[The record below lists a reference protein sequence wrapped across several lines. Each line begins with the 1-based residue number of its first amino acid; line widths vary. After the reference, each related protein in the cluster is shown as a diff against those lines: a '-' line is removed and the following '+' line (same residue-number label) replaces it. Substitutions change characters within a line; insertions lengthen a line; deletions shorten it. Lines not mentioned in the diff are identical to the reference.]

1 VLPSGVSGFIRDL
14 IQGGPIVGPE
24 TLLRFY
30 MLHVVLLPAA
40 IVALVFIHLKLVRR
54 QGPSQPL

>member
-1 VLPSGVSGFIRDL
+1 MSDAALELIRDL
-14 IQGGPIVGPE
+14 IQGGPIVGPG

-30 MLHVVLLPAA
+30 MLHVAFLPAVTA
-40 IVALVFIHLKLVRR
+40 ALVFIHLKLVRR